1 MSTTT
6 LAPASAGFRPE
17 SEETHPH
24 AAQCPSPW
32 SGAALAAAG
41 ETAPVQP
48 VGTRA
53 TQTACATATVG
64 PTGVARATEIPG
76 EQMARATPERAA
88 HREPEPG
95 TNPNGDKSALAPLNW
110 DDPDLGA
117 STAEYAVIVL
127 AAAAFG
133 GVMAA
138 VLSSDSVSGMLL
150 GIIQKALSF

>member
-6 LAPASAGFRPE
+6 LAAAPTGFRPE
-17 SEETHPH
+17 HEETRPH
-24 AAQCPSPW
+24 ATQCPPPW
-32 SGAALAAAG
+32 SGGAG
-41 ETAPVQP
+41 
-48 VGTRA
+48 
-53 TQTACATATVG
+53 
-64 PTGVARATEIPG
+64 ATEIPG
-76 EQMARATPERAA
+76 ERMARSAPEWDADRDFAPGA
-88 HREPEPG
+88 DPHREG
-95 TNPNGDKSALAPLNW
+95 QALAPLNW
-110 DDPDLGA
+110 NDPDLGA

>member
-6 LAPASAGFRPE
+6 LAPASAAFRPE
-17 SEETHPH
+17 REETHPH
-24 AAQCPSPW
+24 AAQCPPPW
-32 SGAALAAAG
+32 SVGAG
-41 ETAPVQP
+41 
-48 VGTRA
+48 
-53 TQTACATATVG
+53 
-64 PTGVARATEIPG
+64 ATEIPG
-76 EQMARATPERAA
+76 ERMTQYAPELDADRKLAPGA
-88 HREPEPG
+88 DPHREG
-95 TNPNGDKSALAPLNW
+95 RALAPLNW